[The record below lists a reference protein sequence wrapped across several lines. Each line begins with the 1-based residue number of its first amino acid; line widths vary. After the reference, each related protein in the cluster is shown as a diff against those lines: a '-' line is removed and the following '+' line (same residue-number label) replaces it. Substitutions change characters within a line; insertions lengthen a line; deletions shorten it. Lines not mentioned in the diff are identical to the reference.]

1 MGIKKLFSIPIILFR
16 SGSITPP
23 LANKPT
29 PGRGRRS
36 PSPEPLSG
44 LGSDYAG
51 FGAMRKLDSSN
62 KGHQMMQKMGWK
74 GSGLGSE
81 ESGIVEPIEVTI
93 YGNPAKLLKLDT
105 YIMHWVAVY
114 LDKVGIV
121 NRLLLNLFKRT

>member
-1 MGIKKLFSIPIILFR
+1 
-16 SGSITPP
+16 
-23 LANKPT
+23 
-29 PGRGRRS
+29 
-36 PSPEPLSG
+36 
-44 LGSDYAG
+44 
-51 FGAMRKLDSSN
+51 MRKLDSSN

-114 LDKVGIV
+114 LDKVGIT
-121 NRLLLNLFKRT
+121 NRLLLNLLKRT

>member
-1 MGIKKLFSIPIILFR
+1 MGIKKLFSIRIILFR

-81 ESGIVEPIEVTI
+81 ESGIVEPIEVTVQ
-93 YGNPAKLLKLDT
+93 GTKSHFLLEIEHLKDRCC
-105 YIMHWVAVY
+105 V
-114 LDKVGIV
+114 
-121 NRLLLNLFKRT
+121 F